1 MDNQKAYNA
10 IVSSR
15 RRFIDGGM
23 NMRDRVKKFVLSV
36 LLGVIFISSVA
47 LAATQ
52 NYKTYQNGDFSIS
65 CYISCTANQGVGK
78 TKGAPTGYYN
88 RATILIYN
96 ANGYSLGSST
106 VHGRQEAVA
115 SKTDTGDVYS
125 AKSCHLVADDSF
137 NSVMP
142 LYQQVQLVESR

>member
-1 MDNQKAYNA
+1 
-10 IVSSR
+10 
-15 RRFIDGGM
+15 
-23 NMRDRVKKFVLSV
+23 MRDKVKKFMLSV
-36 LLGVIFISSVA
+36 LCCMILISSVA

-65 CYISCTANQGVGK
+65 CYISCTADKGVGK

-96 ANGYSLGSST
+96 ADGYSLGSAT

-115 SKTDTGDVYS
+115 SKTDSGDVYS
-125 AKSCHLVADDSF
+125 AKSCHLVADNNF

-142 LYQQVQLVESR
+142 LYQQVQLVEGR